1 MCDLFRTIE
10 TPSEGVY
17 KEKGS
22 KFLAFTYRVSREEEI
37 KQHLEEVQKQYHDA
51 RHYCYAWRLGPQKT
65 RYRLNDDGEP
75 SGSAGK
81 PIYGQIVK
89 WDLSDLLVVVV
100 RYFGGTKLG
109 VGGLINAYR
118 SAASDALDHAKIIEC
133 KVYDSL
139 KLEFEYKQMNA
150 VMKIIKDLQL
160 DFSEQKFDL
169 DCSLILKS
177 WKRQTDR
184 VVDSFSKI
192 RECKISLIEE

>member
-1 MCDLFRTIE
+1 MLCDSTNHVFGLRPTCE
-10 TPSEGVY
+10 CC
-17 KEKGS
+17 
-22 KFLAFTYRVSREEEI
+22 R
-37 KQHLEEVQKQYHDA
+37 D
-51 RHYCYAWRLGPQKT
+51 
-65 RYRLNDDGEP
+65 
-75 SGSAGK
+75 AGK

-133 KVYDSL
+133 RVYDSL

-160 DFSEQKFDL
+160 EFSEQKFDL

>member
-1 MCDLFRTIE
+1 MCDLFRTIQ
-10 TPSEGVY
+10 TPSQGIY

-37 KQHLEEVQKQYHDA
+37 KEHLEALQKQYHDA
-51 RHYCYAWRLGPQKT
+51 RHYCYAWRLGPQKK
-65 RYRLNDDGEP
+65 RYRVNDDGEP

-81 PIYGQIVK
+81 PIHGQIVSR
-89 WDLSDLLVVVV
+89 DLSDLLVVVV

-118 SAASDALDHAKIIEC
+118 SAASDALDHSKIIEC

-139 KLEFEYKQMNA
+139 KLEFGYGQMNS
-150 VMKIIKDLQL
+150 VMKIIKDFQL
-160 DFSEQKFDL
+160 DFKQQEFDM

-177 WKRQTDR
+177 WKRQTER

-192 RECKISLIEE
+192 TECKISLIEE

>member
-10 TPSEGVY
+10 TSSEGIY

-118 SAASDALDHAKIIEC
+118 SATSDALDHAKIIEC
-133 KVYDSL
+133 RVYDSL

-160 DFSEQKFDL
+160 EFSEQNFDL

-177 WKRQTDR
+177 WKRHTDR